1 MILQSLVAYYETL
14 ARQGAIAKPG
24 WGDYKI
30 SYAVN
35 LNQQG
40 EVIGI
45 LSLEKEVM
53 RGKKTVSVP
62 TVHMLPEGVK
72 KSSGIRPQFL
82 WANAAYCLGL
92 PKDMKTADMAEDAA
106 AKWEKEKK
114 RSIACFEAMK
124 KYHLDILEAV
134 HTPSAEALKRFFTTW
149 KPETAENHPVLK
161 PYLATNLLTA
171 NVMYA
176 VEGVFVKDDETIRA
190 AWDAHYNQPSA
201 DAVKGQC
208 LVTGKIAP
216 IARIHPNIKGVRGAQ
231 SSGASL
237 VSFNADAF
245 ESYGHSGGQCYN
257 APVSEHAAFAY
268 TTALNQ
274 LIADEKHCKVI
285 GNTTVVYWAADGEEA
300 YQDLLH
306 SAVFEDDDA
315 IDDETLNALF
325 SHIQNGMPFDFHG
338 VPIHP
343 DTPFYILGLSPNAAR
358 LSVRFFLQD
367 TFGHFIDHVR
377 RHYERLEIVMPQ
389 RHRAYLPLGRLLGV
403 TVNPKRKDTKG
414 KPDKKY
420 EKASPLLAGAVMRS
434 ILSDM
439 PYPQALYNGVMLR
452 VKADQDDKDNHIYKI
467 TAEKAAIIKACL
479 LKNFPKGEKVTVALN
494 EESTNTAYVLGR
506 LFSVLEQIQE
516 KAYEKDNGRGKVP
529 DSEKNRKGINSTI
542 KDRFF
547 NSAAATPGWV
557 FPILLK
563 MANHHLRKLNDRMGL
578 KIELEK
584 MVTELEGKIEMNGQ
598 PIPARMNLTD
608 QGLFILGY
616 YHQTQKRYAK
626 KEEK

>member
-1 MILQSLVAYYETL
+1 MILQSLVDYYETL

-24 WGDYKI
+24 WGAYKI

-45 LSLEKEVM
+45 LSLEKEVI
-53 RGKKTVSVP
+53 RGKKKVSVP
-62 TVHMLPEGVK
+62 TIHMLPEGVK

-92 PKDMKTADMAEDAA
+92 PKEYKTADMTDDAL
-106 AKWEKEKK
+106 AKWEKDKK
-114 RSIACFEAMK
+114 RSIDCFNAMK
-124 KYHLDILEAV
+124 QYHMDILETV
-134 HTPSAEALKRFFTTW
+134 HTPVANALKLFFTTW
-149 KPETAENHPVLK
+149 NPEVAENHPILK
-161 PYLATNLLTA
+161 PYLTTNLLKA

-176 VEGVFVKDDETIRA
+176 VEGSFVQDDKFIRN
-190 AWDAHYNQPSA
+190 AWDAYYNRPSA
-201 DAVKGQC
+201 DVIEGQC

-237 VSFNADAF
+237 VSFNAEAF

-285 GNTTVVYWAADGEEA
+285 GNTTVVYWAANGEKA

-306 SAVFEDDDA
+306 SAFFEDDDV
-315 IDDETLNALF
+315 IDDETLNDLF
-325 SHIQNGMPFDFHG
+325 SHIQKGVPFDFQG
-338 VPIHP
+338 VPIQP
-343 DTPFYILGLSPNAAR
+343 DTPFYILGLAPNAAR

-377 RHYERLEIVMPQ
+377 KHYERLEIVMPQ
-389 RHRAYLPLGRLLGV
+389 QHRVYLPLWRLLGA
-403 TVNPKRKDTKG
+403 TVNQKSKDKA
-414 KPDKKY
+414 
-420 EKASPLLAGAVMRS
+420 ASPLLAGAVMRS

-439 PYPQALYNGVMLR
+439 PYPQALYNNVLLR
-452 VKADQDDKDNHIYKI
+452 VKADQDDKDKHIYKI
-467 TAEKAAIIKACL
+467 SVEKAAIIKAYL

-516 KAYEKDNGRGKVP
+516 AANP
-529 DSEKNRKGINSTI
+529 DINSTI
-542 KDRFF
+542 KDRYF
-547 NSAAATPGWV
+547 NSAAATPGMV
-557 FPILLK
+557 FPVLLK
-563 MANHHLRKLNDRMGL
+563 MANHHLRKLNDKKGL
-578 KIELEK
+578 KITFEK
-584 MVTELEGKIEMNGQ
+584 DITSLEGKITMNGQ
-598 PIPARMNLTD
+598 PIPMRMNLTD

-616 YHQTQKRYAK
+616 YHQTQKRYTK
-626 KEEK
+626 KEEL

>member
-92 PKDMKTADMAEDAA
+92 PKDMKTADMAEDAV

-134 HTPSAEALKRFFTTW
+134 HTPSAEALKRFFTMW

-201 DAVKGQC
+201 DAVEGQC

-306 SAVFEDDDA
+306 SAVFEDDDT
-315 IDDETLNALF
+315 IDDETLDALF
-325 SHIQNGMPFDFHG
+325 SHIQKGMPFDFQG

-377 RHYERLEIVMPQ
+377 KHYERLEIVMPQ
-389 RHRAYLPLGRLLGV
+389 RHRAYLPLWRLLGE
-403 TVNPKRKDTKG
+403 TVNKKSKDKA
-414 KPDKKY
+414 
-420 EKASPLLAGAVMRS
+420 ASPLLAGAVMRS
-434 ILSDM
+434 ILSDT
-439 PYPQALYNGVMLR
+439 PYPQALYNSVMLR
-452 VKADQDDKDNHIYKI
+452 VKADQDDKDKHIYKI
-467 TAEKAAIIKACL
+467 SAEKAAIIKACL
-479 LKNFPKGEKVTVALN
+479 LKNFPKGEEVTVALN

-516 KAYEKDNGRGKVP
+516 EANP
-529 DSEKNRKGINSTI
+529 DINSTI

-547 NSAAATPGWV
+547 NSAAATPGVV
-557 FPILLK
+557 FPVLLK
-563 MANHHLRKLNDRMGL
+563 MANHHLRKLNDRKGL
-578 KIELEK
+578 KITLEK

-598 PIPARMNLTD
+598 PIPARMNLND

-616 YHQTQKRYAK
+616 YHQTQKRYMK

>member
-1 MILQSLVAYYETL
+1 MILQSLVDYYETL

-53 RGKKTVSVP
+53 RGKKKVSVP
-62 TVHMLPEGVK
+62 TIHMLPEGVK
-72 KSSGIRPQFL
+72 KTVGIRPQFL

-92 PKDMKTADMAEDAA
+92 PKENKTADMTEDAA
-106 AKWEKEKK
+106 TKWEKDKK

-124 KYHLDILEAV
+124 QYHLDILEAV

-161 PYLATNLLTA
+161 PYLTTNLLTA

-176 VEGVFVKDDETIRA
+176 VEGVFVQDDETIRA
-190 AWDAHYNQPSA
+190 AWDAHYNQPSD
-201 DAVKGQC
+201 DAIKGQC
-208 LVTGKIAP
+208 LVTGKIGP

-257 APVSEHAAFAY
+257 APVSEYAAFAY

-285 GNTTVVYWAADGEEA
+285 GNTTVVYWAANGEEA

-306 SAVFEDDDA
+306 SAVFEDDDI
-315 IDDETLNALF
+315 IDDETLDALF
-325 SHIQNGMPFDFHG
+325 SHIQKGMPFDFKG

-377 RHYERLEIVMPQ
+377 KHYERLEIVMPQ
-389 RHRAYLPLGRLLGV
+389 QHRAYLPLWRLLGE
-403 TVNPKRKDTKG
+403 TVNKKNKDKT
-414 KPDKKY
+414 
-420 EKASPLLAGAVMRS
+420 ASPLLAGAVMRS
-434 ILSDM
+434 ILSDT
-439 PYPQALYNGVMLR
+439 PYPQALYNHVMLR
-452 VKADQDDKDNHIYKI
+452 VKADQDDKDRHIYKI

-479 LKNFPKGEKVTVALN
+479 LKNFPKGETITVALN

-516 KAYEKDNGRGKVP
+516 KAHEKDNGRGKVP

-563 MANHHLRKLNDRMGL
+563 MANHHLRKLNDRKGL

>member
-134 HTPSAEALKRFFTTW
+134 HTPSAEALKRFFTMW

-161 PYLATNLLTA
+161 TYLATNLLTA

-201 DAVKGQC
+201 DAVEGQC

-315 IDDETLNALF
+315 IDDETLDALF

-389 RHRAYLPLGRLLGV
+389 QYRAYLPLGRLLGV

-479 LKNFPKGEKVTVALN
+479 LKNFPKGEEVTVALN

-563 MANHHLRKLNDRMGL
+563 MANHHLRKLNDRKGL
-578 KIELEK
+578 KITLEK

>member
-72 KSSGIRPQFL
+72 KTVGIRPQFL

-92 PKDMKTADMAEDAA
+92 PKDMKKADMAEDAA

-114 RSIACFEAMK
+114 RSMACFEAMK

-201 DAVKGQC
+201 DAVEGQC
-208 LVTGKIAP
+208 LVTGKKAP

-315 IDDETLNALF
+315 IDDETLDALF

-389 RHRAYLPLGRLLGV
+389 RHRAYLPLWRLLGE
-403 TVNPKRKDTKG
+403 TVNKKSKDKA
-414 KPDKKY
+414 
-420 EKASPLLAGAVMRS
+420 ASPLLAGAVMRS
-434 ILSDM
+434 ILSDT
-439 PYPQALYNGVMLR
+439 PYPQALYNSVMLR
-452 VKADQDDKDNHIYKI
+452 VKADQDDKDKHIYKI
-467 TAEKAAIIKACL
+467 SAEKAAIIKACL
-479 LKNFPKGEKVTVALN
+479 LKNFPKGEEVTVALN

-516 KAYEKDNGRGKVP
+516 KAHEKDNGRGKVP

-563 MANHHLRKLNDRMGL
+563 MANYHLRKLNDRKGL

-598 PIPARMNLTD
+598 PIPARMNLND

-616 YHQTQKRYAK
+616 YHQTQKRYMK

>member
-1 MILQSLVAYYETL
+1 MILQSLVDYYETL

-24 WGDYKI
+24 WGNYKI

-53 RGKKTVSVP
+53 RGKKKVSVP
-62 TVHMLPEGVK
+62 TTHMLPEGVK
-72 KSSGIRPQFL
+72 KASGIRPQFL

-92 PKDMKTADMAEDAA
+92 PKENKTADMTGDAA
-106 AKWEKEKK
+106 TKWEKNKK
-114 RSIACFEAMK
+114 RSMACFETMK
-124 KYHLDILEAV
+124 QYHLDILEAV

-149 KPETAENHPVLK
+149 NPETAENHPVLK
-161 PYLATNLLTA
+161 PYLTTNLLTA

-176 VEGVFVKDDETIRA
+176 VEGVFVQDDETIRN
-190 AWDAHYNQPSA
+190 AWDAHYNQPSD

-208 LVTGKIAP
+208 LVTGKIGP

-237 VSFNADAF
+237 VSFNAEAF
-245 ESYGHSGGQCYN
+245 ESYGHSKGQCYN

-285 GNTTVVYWAADGEEA
+285 GNTTVIYWAANGEEA

-306 SAVFEDDDA
+306 SAVFEDDDTV
-315 IDDETLNALF
+315 DDETLDALF
-325 SHIQNGMPFDFHG
+325 SHIQKGMPFDFKG

-377 RHYERLEIVMPQ
+377 KHYERLEIVMPQ
-389 RHRAYLPLGRLLGV
+389 QHRAYLPLWRLLGE
-403 TVNPKRKDTKG
+403 TVNKKSKDKT
-414 KPDKKY
+414 
-420 EKASPLLAGAVMRS
+420 ASPLLAGAVMRS
-434 ILSDM
+434 ILSDT
-439 PYPQALYNGVMLR
+439 PYPQALYNHVMLR
-452 VKADQDDKDNHIYKI
+452 VKADQDDKDK
-467 TAEKAAIIKACL
+467 
-479 LKNFPKGEKVTVALN
+479 PKGETITVALN

-516 KAYEKDNGRGKVP
+516 EANP
-529 DSEKNRKGINSTI
+529 NINSTI

-563 MANHHLRKLNDRMGL
+563 MANHHLRKLNDRKEL
-578 KIELEK
+578 KISLEK
-584 MVTELEGKIEMNGQ
+584 LLTELEGKIEMNGQ
-598 PIPARMNLTD
+598 PIPTRMNLND

>member
-1 MILQSLVAYYETL
+1 MILQSLVDYYETL

-24 WGDYKI
+24 WGNYKI

-53 RGKKTVSVP
+53 RGKKKVSVP
-62 TVHMLPEGVK
+62 TTHMLPEGVK
-72 KSSGIRPQFL
+72 KTVGIRPQFL

-92 PKDMKTADMAEDAA
+92 PKENKTADMTEDAA
-106 AKWEKEKK
+106 TKWEKDKK

-124 KYHLDILEAV
+124 QYHLDILEAV

-161 PYLATNLLTA
+161 PYLTTNLLTA

-176 VEGVFVKDDETIRA
+176 VEGVFVQDDETIRA
-190 AWDAHYNQPSA
+190 AWDAHYNQPSD
-201 DAVKGQC
+201 DAIKGQC
-208 LVTGKIAP
+208 LVTGKIGP

-257 APVSEHAAFAY
+257 APVSEYAAFAY

-285 GNTTVVYWAADGEEA
+285 GNTTVVYWAANGEEA

-306 SAVFEDDDA
+306 SAVFEDDDT
-315 IDDETLNALF
+315 IDDETLDALF
-325 SHIQNGMPFDFHG
+325 SHIQKGMPFDFKG

-377 RHYERLEIVMPQ
+377 KHYERLEIVMPQ
-389 RHRAYLPLGRLLGV
+389 QHRAYLPLWRLLGE
-403 TVNPKRKDTKG
+403 TVNKKNKDKT
-414 KPDKKY
+414 
-420 EKASPLLAGAVMRS
+420 ASPLLAGAVMRS
-434 ILSDM
+434 ILSDT
-439 PYPQALYNGVMLR
+439 PYPQALYNHVMLR
-452 VKADQDDKDNHIYKI
+452 VKADQDDKDRHIYKI

-479 LKNFPKGEKVTVALN
+479 LKNFPKGETITVALN

-516 KAYEKDNGRGKVP
+516 KTHEKDNGRGKVP

-563 MANHHLRKLNDRMGL
+563 MANHHLRKLNDRKGL

>member
-1 MILQSLVAYYETL
+1 
-14 ARQGAIAKPG
+14 
-24 WGDYKI
+24 
-30 SYAVN
+30 
-35 LNQQG
+35 
-40 EVIGI
+40 
-45 LSLEKEVM
+45 
-53 RGKKTVSVP
+53 
-62 TVHMLPEGVK
+62 MLPEGVK
-72 KSSGIRPQFL
+72 KASGIRPQFL

-92 PKDMKTADMAEDAA
+92 PKENKTADMTGDAA
-106 AKWEKEKK
+106 TKWEKNKK
-114 RSIACFEAMK
+114 RSVACFETMK
-124 KYHLDILEAV
+124 QYHLDILEAV
-134 HTPSAEALKRFFTTW
+134 HTPSAAALKRFFKTW
-149 KPETAENHPVLK
+149 NPETAENHPVLK
-161 PYLATNLLTA
+161 PYLTTNLLTA

-176 VEGVFVKDDETIRA
+176 VEGVFVQDDETIRN
-190 AWDAHYNQPSA
+190 AWDAHYNQPSG

-208 LVTGKIAP
+208 LVTGKIGP

-237 VSFNADAF
+237 VSFNAEAF
-245 ESYGHSGGQCYN
+245 ESYGHSKGQCYN

-285 GNTTVVYWAADGEEA
+285 GNTTVVYWAANGEEA

-306 SAVFEDDDA
+306 SAVFEDDDTV
-315 IDDETLNALF
+315 DDKTLDALF
-325 SHIQNGMPFDFHG
+325 SHIQKGMPFDFQG

-377 RHYERLEIVMPQ
+377 KHYERLEIVMPQ
-389 RHRAYLPLGRLLGV
+389 QHRAYLPLWRLLGE
-403 TVNPKRKDTKG
+403 TVNKKSKDKT
-414 KPDKKY
+414 
-420 EKASPLLAGAVMRS
+420 ASPLLAGAVMRS
-434 ILSDM
+434 ILSDT
-439 PYPQALYNGVMLR
+439 PYPQALYNHVMLR
-452 VKADQDDKDNHIYKI
+452 VKADQDDKDKHIYKI

-479 LKNFPKGEKVTVALN
+479 LKNFPKGETITVALN

-516 KAYEKDNGRGKVP
+516 KAHEKDNGRGKVP

-563 MANHHLRKLNDRMGL
+563 MANHHLRKLNDRKGL

>member
-1 MILQSLVAYYETL
+1 MT
-14 ARQGAIAKPG
+14 G
-24 WGDYKI
+24 
-30 SYAVN
+30 
-35 LNQQG
+35 
-40 EVIGI
+40 
-45 LSLEKEVM
+45 
-53 RGKKTVSVP
+53 
-62 TVHMLPEGVK
+62 
-72 KSSGIRPQFL
+72 
-82 WANAAYCLGL
+82 
-92 PKDMKTADMAEDAA
+92 DAA
-106 AKWEKEKK
+106 TKWEKNKK
-114 RSIACFEAMK
+114 RSVACFETMK
-124 KYHLDILEAV
+124 QYHLDILEAV
-134 HTPSAEALKRFFTTW
+134 HTPSAAALKRFFKTW
-149 KPETAENHPVLK
+149 NPETAENHPVLK
-161 PYLATNLLTA
+161 PYLTTNLLTA

-176 VEGVFVKDDETIRA
+176 VEGVFVQDDETIRN
-190 AWDAHYNQPSA
+190 AWDAHYNQPSG

-208 LVTGKIAP
+208 LVTGKIGP

-237 VSFNADAF
+237 VSFNAEAF
-245 ESYGHSGGQCYN
+245 ESYGHSKGQCYN

-285 GNTTVVYWAADGEEA
+285 GNTTVVYWAANGEEA

-306 SAVFEDDDA
+306 SAVFEDDDTV
-315 IDDETLNALF
+315 DDKTLDALF
-325 SHIQNGMPFDFHG
+325 SHIQKGMPFDFQG

-377 RHYERLEIVMPQ
+377 KHYERLEIVMPQ
-389 RHRAYLPLGRLLGV
+389 QHRAYLPLWRLLGE
-403 TVNPKRKDTKG
+403 TVNKKSKDKT
-414 KPDKKY
+414 
-420 EKASPLLAGAVMRS
+420 ASPLLAGAVMRS
-434 ILSDM
+434 ILSDT
-439 PYPQALYNGVMLR
+439 PYPQALYNHVMLR
-452 VKADQDDKDNHIYKI
+452 VKADQDDKDKHIYKI

-479 LKNFPKGEKVTVALN
+479 LKNFPKGETITVALN

-516 KAYEKDNGRGKVP
+516 KAHEKDNGRGKVP

-563 MANHHLRKLNDRMGL
+563 MANHHLRKLNDRKGL

>member
-1 MILQSLVAYYETL
+1 MILQSLVDYYETL
-14 ARQGAIAKPG
+14 ARQSAIAKPG
-24 WGDYKI
+24 WGNYKI

-53 RGKKTVSVP
+53 RGKKKVSVP
-62 TVHMLPEGVK
+62 TTHMLPEGVK
-72 KSSGIRPQFL
+72 KASGIRPQFL

-92 PKDMKTADMAEDAA
+92 PKENKTADMTGDAA
-106 AKWEKEKK
+106 TKWEKNKK
-114 RSIACFEAMK
+114 RSIACFETMK
-124 KYHLDILEAV
+124 QYHLDILEAV
-134 HTPSAEALKRFFTTW
+134 HMPSAAALKRFFTTW
-149 KPETAENHPVLK
+149 NPETAENHPVLK
-161 PYLATNLLTA
+161 PYLTTNLLTA

-176 VEGVFVKDDETIRA
+176 VEGVFVQDDETIRN
-190 AWDAHYNQPSA
+190 AWDAHYNQPSD

-208 LVTGKIAP
+208 LVTGKIGP

-237 VSFNADAF
+237 VSFNAEAF
-245 ESYGHSGGQCYN
+245 ESYGHSKGQCYN

-285 GNTTVVYWAADGEEA
+285 GNTTVVYWAANGEEA

-306 SAVFEDDDA
+306 SAVFEDDDT
-315 IDDETLNALF
+315 IDDETLDALF
-325 SHIQNGMPFDFHG
+325 SHIQKGMPFDFQG

-377 RHYERLEIVMPQ
+377 KHYERLEIVMPQ
-389 RHRAYLPLGRLLGV
+389 QHRAYLPLWRLLGE
-403 TVNPKRKDTKG
+403 TVNKKSKDKT
-414 KPDKKY
+414 
-420 EKASPLLAGAVMRS
+420 ASPLLAGAVMRS
-434 ILSDM
+434 ILSDT
-439 PYPQALYNGVMLR
+439 PYPQALYNHVMLR
-452 VKADQDDKDNHIYKI
+452 VKADQDDKDKHIYKI

-479 LKNFPKGEKVTVALN
+479 LKNFPKGETITVALN

-516 KAYEKDNGRGKVP
+516 KAHEKDNGRGKVP

-563 MANHHLRKLNDRMGL
+563 MANHHLRKLNDRKGL

-598 PIPARMNLTD
+598 TIPARMNLTD

>member
-1 MILQSLVAYYETL
+1 MILQSLVDYYETL
-14 ARQGAIAKPG
+14 ARQCAIAKPG
-24 WGDYKI
+24 WGNYKI

-53 RGKKTVSVP
+53 RGKKKVSVP
-62 TVHMLPEGVK
+62 TTHMLPEGVK

-92 PKDMKTADMAEDAA
+92 PKENKTADMTGNAA
-106 AKWEKEKK
+106 TKWEKDKK
-114 RSIACFEAMK
+114 RSVACFETMK
-124 KYHLDILEAV
+124 QYHLDILEAV

-149 KPETAENHPVLK
+149 NPETAENHPVLK
-161 PYLATNLLTA
+161 PYLTTNLLTA

-176 VEGVFVKDDETIRA
+176 IEGVFVQDDETIRN
-190 AWDAHYNQPSA
+190 AWDAHYNQPSG

-208 LVTGKIAP
+208 LVTGKIGP

-237 VSFNADAF
+237 VSFNAEAF
-245 ESYGHSGGQCYN
+245 ESYGHSKGQCYN

-285 GNTTVVYWAADGEEA
+285 GNTTVVYWAANGEEA

-306 SAVFEDDDA
+306 SAVFEDDDTV
-315 IDDETLNALF
+315 DDKTLDALF
-325 SHIQNGMPFDFHG
+325 SHIQKGMPFDFQG

-377 RHYERLEIVMPQ
+377 KHYERLEIVMPQ
-389 RHRAYLPLGRLLGV
+389 QHRAYLPLWRLLGE
-403 TVNPKRKDTKG
+403 TVNKKSKDKT
-414 KPDKKY
+414 
-420 EKASPLLAGAVMRS
+420 ASPLLAGAVMRS
-434 ILSDM
+434 ILSDT
-439 PYPQALYNGVMLR
+439 PYPQALYNHVMLR
-452 VKADQDDKDNHIYKI
+452 VKADQDDKDKHIYKI

-479 LKNFPKGEKVTVALN
+479 LKNFPKGETITVALN

-516 KAYEKDNGRGKVP
+516 KAHEKDNGRGKVP

-563 MANHHLRKLNDRMGL
+563 MANHHLRKLNDRKGL

>member
-201 DAVKGQC
+201 DAVEGQC

-245 ESYGHSGGQCYN
+245 ESYGHSGG
-257 APVSEHAAFAY
+257 
-268 TTALNQ
+268 
-274 LIADEKHCKVI
+274 
-285 GNTTVVYWAADGEEA
+285 
-300 YQDLLH
+300 
-306 SAVFEDDDA
+306 AV
-315 IDDETLNALF
+315 L
-325 SHIQNGMPFDFHG
+325 
-338 VPIHP
+338 
-343 DTPFYILGLSPNAAR
+343 
-358 LSVRFFLQD
+358 
-367 TFGHFIDHVR
+367 
-377 RHYERLEIVMPQ
+377 
-389 RHRAYLPLGRLLGV
+389 
-403 TVNPKRKDTKG
+403 
-414 KPDKKY
+414 
-420 EKASPLLAGAVMRS
+420 
-434 ILSDM
+434 
-439 PYPQALYNGVMLR
+439 
-452 VKADQDDKDNHIYKI
+452 
-467 TAEKAAIIKACL
+467 
-479 LKNFPKGEKVTVALN
+479 
-494 EESTNTAYVLGR
+494 
-506 LFSVLEQIQE
+506 
-516 KAYEKDNGRGKVP
+516 
-529 DSEKNRKGINSTI
+529 
-542 KDRFF
+542 
-547 NSAAATPGWV
+547 
-557 FPILLK
+557 
-563 MANHHLRKLNDRMGL
+563 
-578 KIELEK
+578 
-584 MVTELEGKIEMNGQ
+584 
-598 PIPARMNLTD
+598 
-608 QGLFILGY
+608 
-616 YHQTQKRYAK
+616 
-626 KEEK
+626 

>member
-1 MILQSLVAYYETL
+1 MILQSLVDYYETL

-53 RGKKTVSVP
+53 RGKKKVSVP
-62 TVHMLPEGVK
+62 TIHMLPEGVK
-72 KSSGIRPQFL
+72 KTVGIRPQFL

-92 PKDMKTADMAEDAA
+92 PKENKTADMTEDAA
-106 AKWEKEKK
+106 TKWEKDKK

-124 KYHLDILEAV
+124 QYHLDILEAV

-161 PYLATNLLTA
+161 PYLTTNLLTA

-176 VEGVFVKDDETIRA
+176 VEGVFVQDDETIRA
-190 AWDAHYNQPSA
+190 AWDAHYNQPSD

-208 LVTGKIAP
+208 LVTGKIGP

-285 GNTTVVYWAADGEEA
+285 GNTTVVYWAANGEEA

-306 SAVFEDDDA
+306 SAVFEDDDT
-315 IDDETLNALF
+315 IDDETLDALF
-325 SHIQNGMPFDFHG
+325 SHIQKGMPFDFKG

-377 RHYERLEIVMPQ
+377 KHYERLEIVMPQ
-389 RHRAYLPLGRLLGV
+389 QHRAYLPLWRLLGE
-403 TVNPKRKDTKG
+403 TVNKKNKDKT
-414 KPDKKY
+414 
-420 EKASPLLAGAVMRS
+420 ASPLLAGAVMRS
-434 ILSDM
+434 ILSDT
-439 PYPQALYNGVMLR
+439 PYPQALYNHVMLR
-452 VKADQDDKDNHIYKI
+452 VKADQDDKDRHIYKI

-479 LKNFPKGEKVTVALN
+479 LKNFPKGETITVALN

-516 KAYEKDNGRGKVP
+516 KAHEKDNGRGKVP

-563 MANHHLRKLNDRMGL
+563 MANHHLRKLNDRKGL

>member
-53 RGKKTVSVP
+53 RGKKKVSVP

-201 DAVKGQC
+201 DAVEGQC
-208 LVTGKIAP
+208 LVTGKKAP

-315 IDDETLNALF
+315 IDDETLDALF

-389 RHRAYLPLGRLLGV
+389 RHRAYLPLWRLLGE
-403 TVNPKRKDTKG
+403 TVNKKSKDKA
-414 KPDKKY
+414 
-420 EKASPLLAGAVMRS
+420 ASPLLAGAVMRS
-434 ILSDM
+434 ILSDT
-439 PYPQALYNGVMLR
+439 PYPQALYNSVMLR
-452 VKADQDDKDNHIYKI
+452 VKADQDDKDKHIYKI
-467 TAEKAAIIKACL
+467 SAEKAAIIKACL
-479 LKNFPKGEKVTVALN
+479 LKNFPKGEEVTVALN

-516 KAYEKDNGRGKVP
+516 KAHEKDNGRGKVP

-598 PIPARMNLTD
+598 PIPARMNLND

-616 YHQTQKRYAK
+616 YHQTQKRYMK

>member
-53 RGKKTVSVP
+53 RGKKKVSVP

-106 AKWEKEKK
+106 AKWKKEKK

-134 HTPSAEALKRFFTTW
+134 HTPSAEALKRFFTMW

-315 IDDETLNALF
+315 IDDETLDALF

-389 RHRAYLPLGRLLGV
+389 QYRAYLPLGRLLGV

-479 LKNFPKGEKVTVALN
+479 LKNFPKGEEVTVALN
-494 EESTNTAYVLGR
+494 GESTNTAYVLGR

-563 MANHHLRKLNDRMGL
+563 MANHHLRKLNDRKGL

-598 PIPARMNLTD
+598 PIPARMNLND

-616 YHQTQKRYAK
+616 YHQTQKRYMK

>member
-1 MILQSLVAYYETL
+1 
-14 ARQGAIAKPG
+14 
-24 WGDYKI
+24 
-30 SYAVN
+30 
-35 LNQQG
+35 
-40 EVIGI
+40 
-45 LSLEKEVM
+45 
-53 RGKKTVSVP
+53 
-62 TVHMLPEGVK
+62 
-72 KSSGIRPQFL
+72 
-82 WANAAYCLGL
+82 
-92 PKDMKTADMAEDAA
+92 MKQ
-106 AKWEKEKK
+106 
-114 RSIACFEAMK
+114 
-124 KYHLDILEAV
+124 YHLDILEAV
-134 HTPSAEALKRFFTTW
+134 HTPSAAALKRFFTTW
-149 KPETAENHPVLK
+149 NPETAENHSVLK
-161 PYLATNLLTA
+161 PYLTTNLLTA

-176 VEGVFVKDDETIRA
+176 VEGVFVQDDETIRS
-190 AWDAHYNQPSA
+190 AWDAHYNQPSD

-208 LVTGKIAP
+208 LVTGKIGP

-237 VSFNADAF
+237 VSFNAEAF
-245 ESYGHSGGQCYN
+245 ESYGHSKGQCYN

-268 TTALNQ
+268 TTVLNQ

-285 GNTTVVYWAADGEEA
+285 GNTTVVYWAANGEEA

-306 SAVFEDDDA
+306 SAVFEDDDT
-315 IDDETLNALF
+315 IDDETLDALF
-325 SHIQNGMPFDFHG
+325 SHIQKGMPFDFQG

-377 RHYERLEIVMPQ
+377 KHYERLEIVMPQ
-389 RHRAYLPLGRLLGV
+389 QYRAYLPLGRLLGV

-434 ILSDM
+434 ILSDT
-439 PYPQALYNGVMLR
+439 PYPQALYNHVMLR
-452 VKADQDDKDNHIYKI
+452 VKADQDDKDKHIYKI

-479 LKNFPKGEKVTVALN
+479 LKNFPKGETITVALN

-516 KAYEKDNGRGKVP
+516 KAHEKDNGRGKVP

-563 MANHHLRKLNDRMGL
+563 MANHHLRKLNDRKGL

-616 YHQTQKRYAK
+616 YHQTQKRYVK

>member
-1 MILQSLVAYYETL
+1 MILQSLVDYYETL

-24 WGDYKI
+24 WGNYKI

-53 RGKKTVSVP
+53 RGKKKVSVP
-62 TVHMLPEGVK
+62 TTHMLPEGVK

-92 PKDMKTADMAEDAA
+92 PKENKTADITGDAA
-106 AKWEKEKK
+106 TKWEKDKK
-114 RSIACFEAMK
+114 RSVACFETMK
-124 KYHLDILEAV
+124 QYHLDILEAV
-134 HTPSAEALKRFFTTW
+134 HTPSAAALKRFFTTW
-149 KPETAENHPVLK
+149 NPETAENHSVLK
-161 PYLATNLLTA
+161 PYLTTNLLIA

-176 VEGVFVKDDETIRA
+176 VEGVFVQDDETIRS
-190 AWDAHYNQPSA
+190 AWDAHYNQPSD

-208 LVTGKIAP
+208 LVTGKIGP

-237 VSFNADAF
+237 VSFNAEAF
-245 ESYGHSGGQCYN
+245 ESYGHSKGQCYN

-268 TTALNQ
+268 TTVLNQ

-285 GNTTVVYWAADGEEA
+285 GNTTVVYWAANGEEA

-306 SAVFEDDDA
+306 SAVFEDDDT
-315 IDDETLNALF
+315 IDDETLDALF
-325 SHIQNGMPFDFHG
+325 SHIQKGMPFDFQG
-338 VPIHP
+338 VSIHP

-377 RHYERLEIVMPQ
+377 KHYERLEIVMPQ
-389 RHRAYLPLGRLLGV
+389 QHRAYLPLWRLLGE
-403 TVNPKRKDTKG
+403 TVNKKSKDKT
-414 KPDKKY
+414 
-420 EKASPLLAGAVMRS
+420 ASPLLAGAVMRS
-434 ILSDM
+434 ILSDT
-439 PYPQALYNGVMLR
+439 PYPQALYNHVMLR
-452 VKADQDDKDNHIYKI
+452 VKADQDDKDKHIYKI

-479 LKNFPKGEKVTVALN
+479 LKNFPKGETITVALN

-516 KAYEKDNGRGKVP
+516 KAHEKDNGRGKVP

-563 MANHHLRKLNDRMGL
+563 MANHHLRKLNDRKGL

-616 YHQTQKRYAK
+616 YHQTQKRYVK

>member
-1 MILQSLVAYYETL
+1 ML
-14 ARQGAIAKPG
+14 
-24 WGDYKI
+24 
-30 SYAVN
+30 
-35 LNQQG
+35 LNHT
-40 EVIGI
+40 VI
-45 LSLEKEVM
+45 
-53 RGKKTVSVP
+53 
-62 TVHMLPEGVK
+62 
-72 KSSGIRPQFL
+72 Q
-82 WANAAYCLGL
+82 
-92 PKDMKTADMAEDAA
+92 
-106 AKWEKEKK
+106 
-114 RSIACFEAMK
+114 
-124 KYHLDILEAV
+124 
-134 HTPSAEALKRFFTTW
+134 
-149 KPETAENHPVLK
+149 
-161 PYLATNLLTA
+161 
-171 NVMYA
+171 
-176 VEGVFVKDDETIRA
+176 
-190 AWDAHYNQPSA
+190 
-201 DAVKGQC
+201 
-208 LVTGKIAP
+208 
-216 IARIHPNIKGVRGAQ
+216 
-231 SSGASL
+231 
-237 VSFNADAF
+237 
-245 ESYGHSGGQCYN
+245 GGQCYN

-315 IDDETLNALF
+315 IDDETLDALF

-389 RHRAYLPLGRLLGV
+389 RHRAYLPLWRLLGE
-403 TVNPKRKDTKG
+403 TVNKKSKDKA
-414 KPDKKY
+414 
-420 EKASPLLAGAVMRS
+420 ASPLLAGAVMRS
-434 ILSDM
+434 ILSDT
-439 PYPQALYNGVMLR
+439 PYPQALYNSVMLR
-452 VKADQDDKDNHIYKI
+452 VKADQDDKDKHIYKI
-467 TAEKAAIIKACL
+467 SAEKAAIIKACL
-479 LKNFPKGEKVTVALN
+479 LKNFPKGEEVTVALN

-516 KAYEKDNGRGKVP
+516 KAHEKDNGRGKVP

-563 MANHHLRKLNDRMGL
+563 MANHHLRKLNDRKGL

-598 PIPARMNLTD
+598 PIPARMNLND

>member
-1 MILQSLVAYYETL
+1 MILQSLVDYYETL

-24 WGDYKI
+24 WGNYKI

-53 RGKKTVSVP
+53 RGKKKVSVP
-62 TVHMLPEGVK
+62 TTHMLPEGVK

-92 PKDMKTADMAEDAA
+92 PKENKTADMTGDAA
-106 AKWEKEKK
+106 TKWEKDKK
-114 RSIACFEAMK
+114 RSVACFETMK
-124 KYHLDILEAV
+124 QYHLDILEAV

-149 KPETAENHPVLK
+149 NPETAENHTVLK
-161 PYLATNLLTA
+161 PYLTTNLLTA

-176 VEGVFVKDDETIRA
+176 VEGVFVQDDETIRN
-190 AWDAHYNQPSA
+190 AWDAHYNQPSG

-208 LVTGKIAP
+208 LVTGKIGP

-237 VSFNADAF
+237 VSFNAEAF
-245 ESYGHSGGQCYN
+245 ESYGHSKGQCYN

-285 GNTTVVYWAADGEEA
+285 GNTTVVYWAANGEEA

-306 SAVFEDDDA
+306 SAVFEDDDT
-315 IDDETLNALF
+315 IDDETLDALF
-325 SHIQNGMPFDFHG
+325 SHIQKGMPFDFQG

-377 RHYERLEIVMPQ
+377 KHYERLEIVMPQ
-389 RHRAYLPLGRLLGV
+389 QHRAYLPLWRLLGE
-403 TVNPKRKDTKG
+403 TVNKKSKDKT
-414 KPDKKY
+414 
-420 EKASPLLAGAVMRS
+420 ASPLLAGAVMRS
-434 ILSDM
+434 ILSDT
-439 PYPQALYNGVMLR
+439 PYPQALYNHVMLR
-452 VKADQDDKDNHIYKI
+452 VKADQDDKDKHIYKI

-479 LKNFPKGEKVTVALN
+479 LKNFPKGEEVTVALN

-516 KAYEKDNGRGKVP
+516 KAHEKDNGRGKVP

-563 MANHHLRKLNDRMGL
+563 MANHHLRKLNDRKGL

>member
-1 MILQSLVAYYETL
+1 MILQSLVDYYETL

-24 WGDYKI
+24 WGNYKI

-53 RGKKTVSVP
+53 RGKKKVSVP
-62 TVHMLPEGVK
+62 TTHMLPEGVK
-72 KSSGIRPQFL
+72 KASGIRPQFL

-92 PKDMKTADMAEDAA
+92 PKENKTADMTGDAA
-106 AKWEKEKK
+106 TKWEKNKK
-114 RSIACFEAMK
+114 RSVACFETMK
-124 KYHLDILEAV
+124 QYHLDILEAV
-134 HTPSAEALKRFFTTW
+134 HTPSAAALKRFFKTW
-149 KPETAENHPVLK
+149 NPETAENHPVLK
-161 PYLATNLLTA
+161 PYLTTNLLTA

-176 VEGVFVKDDETIRA
+176 VEGVFVQDDETIRN
-190 AWDAHYNQPSA
+190 AWDAHYNQPSD

-208 LVTGKIAP
+208 LVTGKIGP

-237 VSFNADAF
+237 VSFNAEAF
-245 ESYGHSGGQCYN
+245 ESYGHSKGQCYN

-285 GNTTVVYWAADGEEA
+285 GNTTVVYWAANGEEA

-306 SAVFEDDDA
+306 SAVFEDDDTV
-315 IDDETLNALF
+315 DDKTLDALF
-325 SHIQNGMPFDFHG
+325 SHIQKGMPFDFQG

-377 RHYERLEIVMPQ
+377 KHYERLEIVMPQ
-389 RHRAYLPLGRLLGV
+389 QHRAYLPLWRLLGE
-403 TVNPKRKDTKG
+403 TVNKKSKDKT
-414 KPDKKY
+414 
-420 EKASPLLAGAVMRS
+420 ASPLLAGAVMRS
-434 ILSDM
+434 ILSDT
-439 PYPQALYNGVMLR
+439 PYPQALYNHVMLR
-452 VKADQDDKDNHIYKI
+452 VKADQDDKDKHIYKI

-479 LKNFPKGEKVTVALN
+479 LKNFPKGETITVALN

-516 KAYEKDNGRGKVP
+516 KAHEKDNGRGKVP
-529 DSEKNRKGINSTI
+529 DSEKNWKGINSTI

-557 FPILLK
+557 FPVLLK
-563 MANHHLRKLNDRMGL
+563 MANHHLRKLNDRKGL

>member
-1 MILQSLVAYYETL
+1 
-14 ARQGAIAKPG
+14 
-24 WGDYKI
+24 
-30 SYAVN
+30 
-35 LNQQG
+35 
-40 EVIGI
+40 
-45 LSLEKEVM
+45 
-53 RGKKTVSVP
+53 
-62 TVHMLPEGVK
+62 
-72 KSSGIRPQFL
+72 
-82 WANAAYCLGL
+82 
-92 PKDMKTADMAEDAA
+92 
-106 AKWEKEKK
+106 
-114 RSIACFEAMK
+114 
-124 KYHLDILEAV
+124 
-134 HTPSAEALKRFFTTW
+134 
-149 KPETAENHPVLK
+149 
-161 PYLATNLLTA
+161 
-171 NVMYA
+171 MYA

-315 IDDETLNALF
+315 IDDETLDALF

-389 RHRAYLPLGRLLGV
+389 RHRAYLPLWRLLGE
-403 TVNPKRKDTKG
+403 TVNKKSKDKA
-414 KPDKKY
+414 
-420 EKASPLLAGAVMRS
+420 ASPLLAGAVMRS
-434 ILSDM
+434 ILSDT
-439 PYPQALYNGVMLR
+439 PYPQALYNSVMLR
-452 VKADQDDKDNHIYKI
+452 VKADQDDKDKHIYKI
-467 TAEKAAIIKACL
+467 SAEKAAIIKACL
-479 LKNFPKGEKVTVALN
+479 LKNFPKGEEVTVALN

-516 KAYEKDNGRGKVP
+516 KAHEKDNGRGKVP

-563 MANHHLRKLNDRMGL
+563 MANHHLRKLNDRKGL

-598 PIPARMNLTD
+598 PIPARMNLND

-616 YHQTQKRYAK
+616 YHQTQKRYMK

>member
-201 DAVKGQC
+201 DAVEGQC

-452 VKADQDDKDNHIYKI
+452 VKADQDDKDKHIYKI

>member
-1 MILQSLVAYYETL
+1 MILQSLVDYYETL
-14 ARQGAIAKPG
+14 ARQGTIAKPG

-40 EVIGI
+40 EVIGV

-53 RGKKTVSVP
+53 RGKKKVSVP
-62 TVHMLPEGVK
+62 TTHMLPEGVK
-72 KSSGIRPQFL
+72 KASGIRPQFL

-92 PKDMKTADMAEDAA
+92 PKENKTADMTGDAA
-106 AKWEKEKK
+106 TKWEKDKK
-114 RSIACFEAMK
+114 RSVACFETMK
-124 KYHLDILEAV
+124 QYHLDILEAV

-149 KPETAENHPVLK
+149 NPETAENHPILK
-161 PYLATNLLTA
+161 PYLTTNLLTA

-176 VEGVFVKDDETIRA
+176 VEGVFVQDDETIRN
-190 AWDAHYNQPSA
+190 AWDVHYNQPSG

-208 LVTGKIAP
+208 LVTGKIGP

-237 VSFNADAF
+237 VSFNAEAF

-257 APVSEHAAFAY
+257 APVSKHAAFAY

-285 GNTTVVYWAADGEEA
+285 GNTTVVYWAANGEEA

-306 SAVFEDDDA
+306 SAVFEDDDTV
-315 IDDETLNALF
+315 DDETLDALF
-325 SHIQNGMPFDFHG
+325 SHIQKGMPFDFQG

-367 TFGHFIDHVR
+367 AFGHFIDHVR
-377 RHYERLEIVMPQ
+377 KHYERLEIVMPQ
-389 RHRAYLPLGRLLGV
+389 QHRAYLPLWRLLGE
-403 TVNPKRKDTKG
+403 TVNKKSKDKT
-414 KPDKKY
+414 
-420 EKASPLLAGAVMRS
+420 ASPLLAGAVMRS
-434 ILSDM
+434 ILSDT
-439 PYPQALYNGVMLR
+439 PYPQALYNHVMLR
-452 VKADQDDKDNHIYKI
+452 VKADQDDKDKHIYKI

-479 LKNFPKGEKVTVALN
+479 LKNFPKGETITVALN

-516 KAYEKDNGRGKVP
+516 KAHEKDNGRGKVP

-563 MANHHLRKLNDRMGL
+563 MANHHLRKLNDRKGL

-598 PIPARMNLTD
+598 PIPARMNLND

-616 YHQTQKRYAK
+616 YHQTQKRYMK